1 MSDKSRHSAD
11 EWERALD
18 LYERDVLKAFER
30 DANPNDTTLLSL
42 VDREPSHPPDSAGD
56 ADSKPDA
63 EDDEDDD
70 DDGGTQAS
78 RANRN
83 SSHRGA
89 DADLISDEET
99 EPEPKR
105 STTAAAARNSKSKA
119 PTTQSSGVASSRNQK
134 KPRNAEADDDDWDVS
149 AIQETQSSTAST
161 SRHQQSTTN
170 EKRRGGGARGATRT
184 SMRRNVIPE
193 TDSELEASQ
202 VRGERSGSV
211 DLMDLDDNLPNSSA
225 FARPKKASTRTSS
238 TASAASSSG
247 LGTAPVL
254 SAPLRAAGR
263 KPSTIREEPDTDL
276 IEVPSDDE
284 EEVQSSA
291 PSKTKRTRGRP
302 AAAASASSS
311 RRGQKTQLNSSTFL
325 DDSNSSVS
333 AAPRTSTR
341 MDGARDISRL
351 SFVQPLPGGRP
362 PLTSTQ
368 KSSYTSYIQNLVS
381 CNSPL
386 ELKNVCSLLKLMHSE
401 SRSSPKSNTAK
412 RGGARPAA
420 SHRAPSSED
429 DINRFHLDE
438 Q

>member
-1 MSDKSRHSAD
+1 M
-11 EWERALD
+11 
-18 LYERDVLKAFER
+18 LKAFER

-42 VDREPSHPPDSAGD
+42 VDRDPSHPPDSAGD

-70 DDGGTQAS
+70 GGTQAS
-78 RANRN
+78 RANRT
-83 SSHRGA
+83 SSHREA
-89 DADLISDEET
+89 DADLMSDEET

-134 KPRNAEADDDDWDVS
+134 KTRNADADDDDDWDVS

-170 EKRRGGGARGATRT
+170 EKRRGGGARGAAGT

-193 TDSELEASQ
+193 TDSEFEASQ

-211 DLMDLDDNLPNSSA
+211 DLMDLDDNLPNSTP

-254 SAPLRAAGR
+254 SAPLRAAGK
-263 KPSTIREEPDTDL
+263 KPATIREEPDTDL

-284 EEVQSSA
+284 EEEVQSSA
-291 PSKTKRTRGRP
+291 PSKTKRSRGRP

-311 RRGQKTQLNSSTFL
+311 RRGQKTQMNLSTFL
-325 DDSNSSVS
+325 DTSSSNVS

-341 MDGARDISRL
+341 MDGGRDISRL
-351 SFVQPLPGGRP
+351 SFIQPHPGGRP

-368 KSSYTSYIQNLVS
+368 KSSYTSYIQNS
-381 CNSPL
+381 SFRYSSPL
-386 ELKNVCSLLKLMHSE
+386 ELKNV
-401 SRSSPKSNTAK
+401 
-412 RGGARPAA
+412 
-420 SHRAPSSED
+420 
-429 DINRFHLDE
+429 
-438 Q
+438 